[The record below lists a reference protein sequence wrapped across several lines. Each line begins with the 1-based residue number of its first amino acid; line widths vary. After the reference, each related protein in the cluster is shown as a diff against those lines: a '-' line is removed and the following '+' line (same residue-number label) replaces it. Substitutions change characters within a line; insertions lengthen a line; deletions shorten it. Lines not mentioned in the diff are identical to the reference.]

1 MAFKT
6 FRLAVAALVL
16 AVFITACQ
24 SERISRSLS
33 PETGEFYS
41 SDALSSTRSG
51 HSGEERKLQADF
63 DTFCAELFRKEM
75 KSSST
80 LDLHY
85 TLLHPENYGIDA
97 EDAALGTY
105 RLSELIKNSHEIHDL
120 KEKLSE
126 FDPHMLSDDQ
136 QILYDSLSERIET
149 GLMAEGLELY
159 DQPLAPTIG
168 IQAQLPILLAEYSF
182 HSLQDV
188 EDYLTLLSQLD
199 SYYGDILYFEEQ
211 KAAAGLGPSDASIER
226 ILESCQS
233 YLIDPVN
240 NFLTETFETRLNS
253 LSIDISLSEQQKN
266 NFRSRHLSVIKNS
279 FLPAYRHL
287 IDGLSGLKGR
297 GINEG
302 GLCGFRNG
310 RRYYEYL
317 LRSGPGLSYNIEE
330 LKAALSD
337 RMQKN
342 LETISSLSKKT
353 GPDLSFRLTDPPAI
367 LADLQTQMSGD
378 FPVLSEASKN
388 MRSGTFPRSWNL
400 R

>member
-6 FRLAVAALVL
+6 FRLAIAALVL
-16 AVFITACQ
+16 TVFITACQ
-24 SERISRSLS
+24 NDRISRSLS

-41 SDALSSTRSG
+41 SDVLSSTRSG
-51 HSGEERKLQADF
+51 HSEEERKLQADF
-63 DTFCAELFRKEM
+63 DAFCTELFRKEM
-75 KSSST
+75 ESSST

-105 RLSELIKNSHEIHDL
+105 RLSELIKSNHEIHDL

-136 QILYDSLSERIET
+136 QILYDALFERIET

-253 LSIDISLSEQQKN
+253 LSTDISLSEQQKN
-266 NFRSRHLSVIKNS
+266 NFRSRHLKELVSS
-279 FLPAYRHL
+279 RLP
-287 IDGLSGLKGR
+287 
-297 GINEG
+297 
-302 GLCGFRNG
+302 
-310 RRYYEYL
+310 
-317 LRSGPGLSYNIEE
+317 P
-330 LKAALSD
+330 SD
-337 RMQKN
+337 RWALRIK
-342 LETISSLSKKT
+342 
-353 GPDLSFRLTDPPAI
+353 
-367 LADLQTQMSGD
+367 
-378 FPVLSEASKN
+378 
-388 MRSGTFPRSWNL
+388 GTRYQ
-400 R
+400 